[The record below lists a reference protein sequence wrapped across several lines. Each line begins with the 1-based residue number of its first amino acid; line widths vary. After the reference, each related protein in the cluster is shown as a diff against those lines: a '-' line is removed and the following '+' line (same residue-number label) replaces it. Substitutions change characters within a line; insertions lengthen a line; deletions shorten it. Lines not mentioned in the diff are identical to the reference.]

1 MTYGSTAAAQ
11 PVPRTSARLSLLALA
26 ALGLTAFAYTA
37 NNSFGAVVQK
47 QSTADEEAMAAGG
60 TELLSRNVKAEHYA
74 NQKLLQQKARE
85 AGGEWADR
93 HPDVPYQ
100 GNPLYNSEASLVT
113 SRQESVGAPV
123 HEGAPADGAFET
135 GGTLNPDGTPMLAST
150 QKLALPS
157 TEKFPIGVAML
168 ALGYVAYSGV
178 VGATVYAAPTVI
190 AVAAHHIRSKRAE
203 KELDGVFPDG
213 AFALLGGQTGKFCAA
228 EGDKIVC
235 NRDTIGE
242 WEQFHIEADGNKYN
256 IKAHSGYC
264 RDNKDQVVCD
274 QDRAGVGRRALGEL
288 DLADGDKGRRG
299 GGGGGGRRAE
309 RKEARVERKEARE
322 EAREERDGSTKF
334 KLTIVNKEERI
345 VALQGRSGGGWKYC
359 ADEGEAGI
367 KCDRDSPG
375 AWEQFMV
382 IDATPQNCQG
392 DYGPFTACSAKC
404 GGGTKE
410 SAYHISQP
418 AFAGDEHKTAQCS
431 RCTLL

>member
-1 MTYGSTAAAQ
+1 
-11 PVPRTSARLSLLALA
+11 
-26 ALGLTAFAYTA
+26 
-37 NNSFGAVVQK
+37 
-47 QSTADEEAMAAGG
+47 
-60 TELLSRNVKAEHYA
+60 
-74 NQKLLQQKARE
+74 
-85 AGGEWADR
+85 
-93 HPDVPYQ
+93 
-100 GNPLYNSEASLVT
+100 
-113 SRQESVGAPV
+113 
-123 HEGAPADGAFET
+123 
-135 GGTLNPDGTPMLAST
+135 
-150 QKLALPS
+150 
-157 TEKFPIGVAML
+157 ML

-299 GGGGGGRRAE
+299 GGGGGGRRTE

-382 IDATPQNCQG
+382 IDASPQDCEG
-392 DYGPFTACSAKC
+392 DYGPSTDCSAKC
-404 GGGTKE
+404 GGGTKQ
-410 SAYHISQP
+410 SLYHVNVP
-418 AFAGDEHKTAQCS
+418 AFSGGAECAVADGHTLHEACNEEKCTHVGLKREVWENQNGHGHDWHKDDGALRHTQPESVAMELNADGTFKTKPAAPDVTVTTS
-431 RCTLL
+431 SP